1 MEEGGGSRRRGAAS
15 DKDWTKGS
23 ILGNLWGLSWP
34 MMVTQAITTLGPT
47 IDMIWVGKLGAAS
60 MAGVGVS
67 GMVIMLVSSIRTGL
81 QTGTRAI
88 LARSIGAGDTDSA
101 NHVSNQSF
109 VVSVLFAIVT
119 AVIGLFLSR
128 QMLQLMGLAPD

>member
-1 MEEGGGSRRRGAAS
+1 MEEGTGGFRRRGAAS

-34 MMVTQAITTLGPT
+34 MMVTQSITTLGPT

-67 GMVIMLVSSIRTGL
+67 GMVVMLVSSVRTGL

-88 LARSIGAGDTDSA
+88 LARSIGAGEKEVA
-101 NHVSNQSF
+101 NHVAKQ
-109 VVSVLFAIVT
+109 
-119 AVIGLFLSR
+119 
-128 QMLQLMGLAPD
+128 P